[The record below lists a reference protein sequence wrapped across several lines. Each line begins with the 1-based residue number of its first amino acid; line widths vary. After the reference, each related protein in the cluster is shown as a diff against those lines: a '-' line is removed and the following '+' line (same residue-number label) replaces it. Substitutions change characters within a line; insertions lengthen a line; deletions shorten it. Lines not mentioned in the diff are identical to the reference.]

1 MTLKS
6 TLLQLKTTSRAKL
19 PEDVAAIMTRATD
32 QLLDSGIVRMALG
45 PGKQA
50 PDFILPDWQGTLYS
64 SSDILANGP
73 LILSFYR
80 GSW

>member
-1 MTLKS
+1 MTLES
-6 TLLQLKTTSRAKL
+6 TLLQLKTTSRSKL
-19 PEDVAAIMTRATD
+19 PEEDVAIMSRATD
-32 QLLDSGIVRMALG
+32 QLIDSGISRMALG

-50 PDFILPDWQGTLYS
+50 PDFILPDWQGTLYN
-64 SSDILANGP
+64 SSDIRAKGP